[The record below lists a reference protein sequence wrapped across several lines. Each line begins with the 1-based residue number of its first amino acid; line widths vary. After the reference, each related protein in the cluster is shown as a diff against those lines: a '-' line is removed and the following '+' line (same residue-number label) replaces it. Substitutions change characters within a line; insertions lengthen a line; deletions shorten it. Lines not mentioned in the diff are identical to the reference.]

1 MNKKITALLA
11 FASVLAVSLT
21 SCGPDEPEDNTAP
34 DLPVLSTEAEA
45 TEAAT
50 EAETEEKTEAPTE
63 KETEEVTTEEATEE
77 PTEAE
82 EATEAPDE
90 EAEPDEPEESQDEQ
104 PEEPEPAPEPQDVK
118 FSFSTL
124 HSDASGIVSSLGDAL
139 NVTTAPACFSNGADS
154 KIYEYDGLK
163 IECYVLGGVE
173 KIYCVTITNSN
184 YSTDT
189 GITIGSSQADVEA
202 SYGAGEAG
210 GVYTIYYSGDSELDV
225 KYDGG
230 TVSEIIFY
238 TAV

>member
-1 MNKKITALLA
+1 MNKKITTLLA
-11 FASVLAVSLT
+11 FASVLTVSLV
-21 SCGPDEPEDNTAP
+21 SCGPNEPEDNTVP
-34 DLPVLSTEAEA
+34 ELPVLSTEAEA
-45 TEAAT
+45 TEAAS

-63 KETEEVTTEEATEE
+63 KDTEAEVTTEEATEE

-82 EATEAPDE
+82 EATEAPE
-90 EAEPDEPEESQDEQ
+90 VTEPDEPEEPQEEQ
-104 PEEPEPAPEPQDVK
+104 PEEPEPAPQPQGVK
-118 FSFSTL
+118 FSFGTL

-202 SYGAGEAG
+202 SYGVGEAG
-210 GVYTIYYSGDSELDV
+210 GAYTIYYSGNSELDV
-225 KYDGG
+225 RYDGG